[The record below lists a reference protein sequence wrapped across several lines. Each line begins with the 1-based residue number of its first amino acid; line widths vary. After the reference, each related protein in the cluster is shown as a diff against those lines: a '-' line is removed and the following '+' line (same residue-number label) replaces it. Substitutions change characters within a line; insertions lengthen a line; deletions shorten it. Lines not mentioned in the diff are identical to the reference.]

1 MDIFIVDDVVV
12 KRSDADHAVT
22 VDGSTKARGGPRL
35 TLLGSS
41 KRPRFL
47 EYTMPSTELNGENV
61 FM

>member
-12 KRSDADHAVT
+12 KRSDAVT
-22 VDGSTKARGGPRL
+22 VDGSTKARGGLRL

-47 EYTMPSTELNGENV
+47 EYTMPSTELNGENG